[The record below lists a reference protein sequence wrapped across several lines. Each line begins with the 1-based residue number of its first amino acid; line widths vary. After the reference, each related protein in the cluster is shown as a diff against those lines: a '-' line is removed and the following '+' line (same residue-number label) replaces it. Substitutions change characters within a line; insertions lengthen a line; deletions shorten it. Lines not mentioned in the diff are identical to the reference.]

1 MSSRGA
7 GSASWT
13 GSARSSRTVERPQP
27 DRLLLFTTVLLCAA
41 GLVMV
46 TSASVAFAYT
56 QHQSAFYYAER
67 QAAWMLIGFVAL
79 FILGRID
86 YRKVRPL
93 APAGAVAIILLML
106 LVLLPQLGVSVNG
119 ARRWFDAGP
128 LGTFQ
133 PSELGK
139 LAFAVFIAHWID
151 RNSQRMGDFQ
161 HVFVPFVAMLAGVLV
176 LLMLERDLGTAV
188 VMVGIF
194 VSAYWA
200 GGGRLRHIILLMGA
214 LALGFVAVTLLEPYR
229 IGRLTAFKNPWAD
242 PLGAGFQATQS
253 IYGLASGGIFGVG
266 IGHSIEKYGWLPEA
280 HTDFIFAIV
289 GEETGLIGATL
300 VMLGFLVFGVRGYR
314 ASLRAPDR
322 FGMALAAS
330 ITTWITFEAL
340 LNMATVTNTLPIT
353 GVPLPFFSYGG
364 TALATTLAAVGVV
377 LSIARHGSGTALGN
391 NRGSDEAFDRG
402 RRDRRAPVSG
412 ARSRASV
419 SR

>member
-1 MSSRGA
+1 MNSKVAR
-7 GSASWT
+7 SASWT
-13 GSARSSRTVERPQP
+13 GSARSTTTRERSQP

-46 TSASVAFAYT
+46 TSASVAFAYN
-56 QHQSAFYYAER
+56 QHQSTFYYAER
-67 QAAWMLIGFVAL
+67 QAAWLAIGFVAL
-79 FILGRID
+79 FVLGRVD
-86 YRKVRPL
+86 YRRIRPL
-93 APAGAVAIILLML
+93 APAGAVAVAILML
-106 LVLLPQLGVSVNG
+106 LVLVPHFGVSVNG
-119 ARRWFDAGP
+119 ARRWFEAGP

-139 LAFAVFIAHWID
+139 LAFAVFVAHWID

-161 HVFVPFVAMLAGVLV
+161 HVFVPFAAMLAGVLV

-188 VMVGIF
+188 VTVAIF
-194 VSAYWA
+194 LSAYWA
-200 GGGRLRHIILLMGA
+200 GGGRLRHIILLIGA
-214 LALGFVAVTLLEPYR
+214 LSLGFVAVTLLEPYR
-229 IGRLTAFKNPWAD
+229 FARLTAFKNPWAD

-253 IYGLASGGIFGVG
+253 LYGLASGGVFGVG

-280 HTDFIFAIV
+280 HTDFIFAII
-289 GEETGLIGATL
+289 GEETGLVGTTL
-300 VMLGFLVFGVRGYR
+300 VMLGFLVFGLRGYR
-314 ASLRAPDR
+314 AALRAPDR

-364 TALATTLAAVGVV
+364 TALATSLAAVGVL
-377 LSIARHGSGTALGN
+377 LSIARHGSGSALGN
-391 NRGSDEAFDRG
+391 NRRSDETFDRW

-412 ARSRASV
+412 ARGRASV
-419 SR
+419 PR

>member
-1 MSSRGA
+1 
-7 GSASWT
+7 
-13 GSARSSRTVERPQP
+13 
-27 DRLLLFTTVLLCAA
+27 
-41 GLVMV
+41 
-46 TSASVAFAYT
+46 
-56 QHQSAFYYAER
+56 
-67 QAAWMLIGFVAL
+67 
-79 FILGRID
+79 D
-86 YRKVRPL
+86 YRRIRPL
-93 APAGAVAIILLML
+93 APAGAVAAALLML
-106 LVLLPQLGVSVNG
+106 LVLVPHLGVSVNG

-151 RNSQRMGDFQ
+151 RNAQKMGDFNQ
-161 HVFVPFVAMLAGVLV
+161 VFIPFAAMLAGLLV
-176 LLMLERDLGTAV
+176 LLLLQRDLGTAI

-200 GGGRLRHIILLMGA
+200 GGGRLRHIILLLGA
-214 LALGFVAVTLLEPYR
+214 LGLGFVAVTLLEPYR
-229 IGRLTAFKNPWAD
+229 LGRLTAFKNPWAD

-253 IYGLASGGIFGVG
+253 LYGLASGGIFGVG

-289 GEETGLIGATL
+289 GEETGLAGTSL
-300 VMLGFLVFGVRGYR
+300 VMLGFLVFGLRGYR

-330 ITTWITFEAL
+330 ISTWVMFEAL

-364 TALATTLAAVGVV
+364 TALATTLAAVGVL
-377 LSIARHGSGTALGN
+377 LSIARHGSGSALGN
-391 NRGSDEAFDRG
+391 NRGSDEAFDRW
-402 RRDRRAPVSG
+402 RRHRRTPVSG
-412 ARSRASV
+412 ARGRASI

>member
-1 MSSRGA
+1 VSTTTR
-7 GSASWT
+7 
-13 GSARSSRTVERPQP
+13 ERPQP

-46 TSASVAFAYT
+46 TSASVAFAYN
-56 QHQSAFYYAER
+56 QHQSTFYYAER
-67 QAAWMLIGFVAL
+67 QAAWLAIGFVAL
-79 FILGRID
+79 FVLARID
-86 YRKVRPL
+86 YRRIRPL
-93 APAGAVAIILLML
+93 APAGAVAAVILML
-106 LVLLPQLGVSVNG
+106 LVLVPHLGVTVNG
-119 ARRWFDAGP
+119 ARRWFEAGP

-139 LAFAVFIAHWID
+139 LAFAVFVAHWID

-161 HVFVPFVAMLAGVLV
+161 HVFVPFAAMLAGVLV

-188 VMVGIF
+188 VTVAIF
-194 VSAYWA
+194 LSAYWA
-200 GGGRLRHIILLMGA
+200 GGGRLRHIILLIGA
-214 LALGFVAVTLLEPYR
+214 LSLGFVAVTLLEPYR
-229 IGRLTAFKNPWAD
+229 FARLTAFKNPWAD

-253 IYGLASGGIFGVG
+253 LYGLASGGVFGVG

-280 HTDFIFAIV
+280 HTDFIFAII
-289 GEETGLIGATL
+289 GEETGLVGTTL
-300 VMLGFLVFGVRGYR
+300 VMLGFLVFGLRGYR
-314 ASLRAPDR
+314 AALRAPDR

-364 TALATTLAAVGVV
+364 TALATTLAAVGVL
-377 LSIARHGSGTALGN
+377 LSIARHGSGSALGN
-391 NRGSDEAFDRG
+391 NRRSDETFDRW

-412 ARSRASV
+412 ARGRASV
-419 SR
+419 PR

>member
-1 MSSRGA
+1 VSRVA
-7 GSASWT
+7 A
-13 GSARSSRTVERPQP
+13 ARPQP
-27 DRLLLFTTVLLCAA
+27 DRLLLFTTVLLCAG

-56 QHQSAFYYAER
+56 QHESAFYYAER
-67 QAAWMLIGFVAL
+67 QATWMGIGFVAL
-79 FILGRID
+79 FVLARID
-86 YRKVRPL
+86 YRRIRPL
-93 APAGAVAIILLML
+93 APAGAVAAALLML
-106 LVLLPQLGVSVNG
+106 LVLVPHLGVSVNG

-139 LAFAVFIAHWID
+139 LAFAVFVAHWID
-151 RNSQRMGDFQ
+151 RNSQRMGEFQ
-161 HVFVPFVAMLAGVLV
+161 QVFVPFAAMLAGVVV
-176 LLMLERDLGTAV
+176 LLMLERDLGTAIV
-188 VMVGIF
+188 TVAIF
-194 VSAYWA
+194 LSAYWA
-200 GGGRLRHIILLMGA
+200 GGGRLRHIILLAGGLG
-214 LALGFVAVTLLEPYR
+214 LAFIAVTLLEPYR
-229 IGRLTAFKNPWAD
+229 FARLSAFRNPWAD

-253 IYGLASGGIFGVG
+253 LYGLASGGVFGVG

-289 GEETGLIGATL
+289 GEETGLVGTTL
-300 VMLGFLVFGVRGYR
+300 LMLGFLVFGIRGYR

-330 ITTWITFEAL
+330 ISTWITFEAL

-364 TALATTLAAVGVV
+364 TALATTLAAVGVL
-377 LSIARHGSGTALGN
+377 LSIARHGSGSALRN
-391 NRGSDEAFDRG
+391 NRGSDEAFDRW

-412 ARSRASV
+412 SRGRASV
-419 SR
+419 PR

>member
-1 MSSRGA
+1 MSSVA
-7 GSASWT
+7 A
-13 GSARSSRTVERPQP
+13 ERPQP
-27 DRLLLFTTVLLCAA
+27 DRLLLFTTVLLCAG

-56 QHQSAFYYAER
+56 QHQSAWYYAER
-67 QAAWMLIGFVAL
+67 QAGWLAIGFAALFLIGRV
-79 FILGRID
+79 D
-86 YRKVRPL
+86 YRKFRPL
-93 APAGAVAIILLML
+93 APAGAVIAALLML
-106 LVLLPQLGVSVNG
+106 LVLVPHLGVTVNG
-119 ARRWFDAGP
+119 ARRWFEAGP

-139 LAFAVFIAHWID
+139 LAFAVFVAHWID
-151 RNSQRMGDFQ
+151 RNSARMGNFNQ
-161 HVFVPFVAMLAGVLV
+161 AFVPFTAMLLGVLV
-176 LLMLERDLGTAV
+176 LLMLQRDLGTAI

-194 VSAYWA
+194 VSAYWS
-200 GGGRLRHIILLMGA
+200 GGGRLRHVILLVAGLG
-214 LALGFVAVTLLEPYR
+214 LAFIAVTLLEPYR
-229 IGRLTAFKNPWAD
+229 FARLSAFKNPWAD

-253 IYGLASGGIFGVG
+253 LYGLASGGIFGVG

-280 HTDFIFAIV
+280 HTDFIFAII
-289 GEETGLIGATL
+289 GEETGLIGTSL
-300 VMLGFLVFGVRGYR
+300 VMLGFLAFGLRGYR

-330 ITTWITFEAL
+330 ITTWVTFEAL

-364 TALATTLAAVGVV
+364 TALATTLAAVGVL

-391 NRGSDEAFDRG
+391 NRRSDETFDRW
-402 RRDRRAPVSG
+402 RRNRRAPVSG
-412 ARSRASV
+412 ARGRASV

>member
-1 MSSRGA
+1 LTA
-7 GSASWT
+7 T
-13 GSARSSRTVERPQP
+13 RPQP
-27 DRLLLFTTVLLCAA
+27 DRLLLFTTVALCAG

-46 TSASVAFAYT
+46 TSASVAFAYN
-56 QHQSAFYYAER
+56 QHESTFYYAER
-67 QAAWMLIGFVAL
+67 QAAWLGIGFVAL
-79 FILGRID
+79 FVLGRLD
-86 YRKVRPL
+86 YRRLRPL
-93 APAGAVAIILLML
+93 APAAAVGALILMM
-106 LVLLPQLGVSVNG
+106 LVLVPHVGVSVNG

-151 RNSQRMGDFQ
+151 RNAHRMGDFNQ
-161 HVFVPFVAMLAGVLV
+161 VFVPFAAMLSAAVI
-176 LLMLERDLGTAV
+176 LLLLEPDLGTSI

-200 GGGRLRHIILLMGA
+200 GGGRLRHLILIAGA
-214 LALGFVAVTLLEPYR
+214 LGLALVAVTVFEPYR
-229 IGRLTAFKNPWAD
+229 VSRLTAFKNPWAD
-242 PLGAGFQATQS
+242 PLGSGFQATQS
-253 IYGLASGGIFGVG
+253 LYGLASGGWFGVG

-289 GEETGLIGATL
+289 GEETGLIGTSL
-300 VMLGFLVFGVRGYR
+300 VMLGFLVFGIRGYR

-330 ITTWITFEAL
+330 ITTWVTFEAL

-364 TALATTLAAVGVV
+364 TALATTLAAVGIL
-377 LSIARHGSGTALGN
+377 LSIARHGSGAALGN
-391 NRGSDEAFDRG
+391 NRSSDETFDRG
-402 RRDRRAPVSG
+402 RWNRRTPVSG
-412 ARSRASV
+412 ARGRPSV

>member
-1 MSSRGA
+1 LSQNA
-7 GSASWT
+7 AT
-13 GSARSSRTVERPQP
+13 RPQP
-27 DRLLLFTTVLLCAA
+27 DRLLLFTTVALCAG

-46 TSASVAFAYT
+46 TSASVAFAYN
-56 QHQSAFYYAER
+56 QHESTFYYAER
-67 QAAWMLIGFVAL
+67 QAGWLAIGFVAL
-79 FILGRID
+79 LVLGRID
-86 YRKVRPL
+86 YRRLRPL
-93 APAGAVAIILLML
+93 APAGAVAAGLLML
-106 LVLLPQLGVSVNG
+106 LVLVPHVGVTVNG

-139 LAFAVFIAHWID
+139 LAFAVFVGHWVD
-151 RNSQRMGDFQ
+151 RNAQRMGNFNQ
-161 HVFVPFVAMLAGVLV
+161 VFIPFAAMLAVALV
-176 LLMLERDLGTAV
+176 LLLLEPDLGTAIV
-188 VMVGIF
+188 TVAIF
-194 VSAYWA
+194 ISAYWA
-200 GGGRLRHIILLMGA
+200 GGGRLRHIILIAGA
-214 LALGFVAVTLLEPYR
+214 LGLGFFAVTVLEPYR
-229 IGRLTAFKNPWAD
+229 MSRLVAFKNPWAD

-253 IYGLASGGIFGVG
+253 LYGLASGGWFGVG

-289 GEETGLIGATL
+289 GEETGLIGTSL
-300 VMLGFLVFGVRGYR
+300 VMLGFLVFGIRGYR

-364 TALATTLAAVGVV
+364 TALATTLAAVGIL

-391 NRGSDEAFDRG
+391 NRSSDETFDRW
-402 RRDRRAPVSG
+402 RRNRRAPVSG
-412 ARSRASV
+412 ARGRPSV